1 MRKVASMLTFDAKHS
16 MVNDR
21 LHEKREISE
30 KALES
35 LLNHTGEGNEFLGW
49 IDLPKNYDREEFG
62 RIKKAADKIR
72 KDSDV
77 LVVIGIGGSYLGAKA
92 VETVMA
98 PYFSKEDSLEIIYA
112 GYQLSST
119 YLSQLMD
126 YLKEKE
132 YSINVISKS
141 GTTTEPAVA
150 FRFLKEQIE
159 EKYGVEGSK
168 GRIYVTTDREK
179 GSLKTLSDEM
189 GYETFVVPDDIGGR
203 FSVLTAVGLLPIA
216 CSGVN
221 IDALMAGAE
230 AAYEK
235 YTKIDFDQN
244 IAMQYA
250 AIRNLLYENKAMEIM
265 VNYEPKLMYFAEWF
279 KQLYA
284 ESEGKDQKGL
294 FPLSCNFTT
303 DLHSVGQMI
312 QDGQRNIFETVV
324 EVEIPEEN
332 LIIKEDERNL
342 DKLNY
347 LAGKDVDFVNR
358 MAMEGTIQAH
368 VDGDVPNLKLKV
380 KELSAEAIG
389 EMIYFFEIAV
399 AISGYMLGVN
409 PFNQPGVEKYKAQMF
424 KLLGKPGY

>member
-1 MRKVASMLTFDAKHS
+1 MLTFDAKNS

-21 LHEKREISE
+21 LHEKEEDSK

-35 LLNHTGEGNEFLGW
+35 LLNHTGLGNEFLGW
-49 IDLPKNYDREEFG
+49 IDLPENYDREEFE
-62 RIKKAADKIR
+62 RIQKAADKIR
-72 KDSDV
+72 QNSDV

-92 VETVMA
+92 VETAMA
-98 PYFSKEDSLEIIYA
+98 PYFPKEDSLEIIYA

-119 YLSQLMD
+119 YLYQLMD

-141 GTTTEPAVA
+141 GTTTEPAIA

-159 EKYGVEGSK
+159 EKYGIEGSK
-168 GRIYVTTDREK
+168 ERIYVTTDREK
-179 GSLKTLSDEM
+179 GSLKTLSNEM

-216 CSGVN
+216 CSGVD
-221 IDALMAGAE
+221 IEALMQGAAE
-230 AAYEK
+230 GRRK
-235 YTKIDFDQN
+235 YTNLDFDHN

-250 AIRNLLYENKAMEIM
+250 AIRNLLYEDKSMEIM
-265 VNYEPKLMYFAEWF
+265 VNYEPKLIYFAEWF

-284 ESEGKDQKGL
+284 ESEGKDHKGL

-312 QDGQRNIFETVV
+312 QDGQRNIFETVM
-324 EVEIPEEN
+324 EVENPQEN
-332 LIIKEDERNL
+332 LIIREDPRNL

-347 LAGKDVDFVNR
+347 LTGKDVDFVNR

-368 VDGDVPNLKLKV
+368 VEGDVPNLKIKI
-380 KELSAEAIG
+380 KEISAQALG